1 MSGRPAP
8 THPAAPPTRTR
19 RAAAAFL
26 AFALT
31 FVLALPG
38 LGVAWLVGPA
48 VPTAAAV
55 TCPSPVALDQAIFN
69 GGIVFVGTVT
79 ATSNEGRWATVR
91 VEERWR
97 GADALPAAVDV
108 EGGPGPDDATP
119 LDRTYNLTRYLFIVL
134 ASPTGS
140 YLDNACTGTR
150 PWSRDL
156 AQYRPLGVTPQA
168 DVVADTPASPI
179 PADLPIPL
187 VALIGSLIIAVL
199 AYLIV
204 LRARRRPPDWFR

>member
-8 THPAAPPTRTR
+8 THPAARPTRTCG
-19 RAAAAFL
+19 AAALFL
-26 AFALT
+26 ALALA
-31 FVLALPG
+31 LALPG
-38 LGVAWLVGPA
+38 AGLAWLVGPA
-48 VPTAAAV
+48 VPLAAAV
-55 TCPSPVALDQAIFN
+55 TCPSPVALDQAIFT

-79 ATSNEGRWATVR
+79 ATSNKGRWAAVR

-108 EGGPGPDDATP
+108 EGGPGPGDATP
-119 LDRTYNLTRYLFIVL
+119 FDRTYEMTRYLFIVL

-140 YLDNACTGTR
+140 YLDSVCTGTR

-156 AQYRPLGVTPQA
+156 ARYRPLSVTPQA
-168 DVVADTPASPI
+168 DVVADTPVSPI